1 MAEEDTSILTRPGRP
16 PDVTV
21 AYGEEADELADVR
34 YGSGLPERQPLIML
48 VHGGY
53 WRPTYDRHHTNAM
66 STALSGAGWT
76 VASLE
81 YRRIPGNPD
90 ATLQDVSR
98 AVERLPSLVQR
109 HNGKVVLIGHSAGG
123 HLVIWAGATTP
134 SRQLVGI
141 LALAPVADLGL
152 ADKLNLGD
160 GAVRLFLGTEAR
172 LRSDAD
178 PQLLRTPRAPVTI
191 IHGETDDTVPLE
203 VSRSYAN
210 AHPGTRLVALPGVG
224 HFPVIDPKTKAWESV
239 MSELERWRAA

>member
-1 MAEEDTSILTRPGRP
+1 LAEDTSILTRPGAP

-21 AYGEEADELADVR
+21 SYGEETDQLADIR
-34 YGSGLPERQPLIML
+34 YGSGSPERQPLIML
-48 VHGGY
+48 IHGGY
-53 WRPTYDRHHTNAM
+53 WRPIYDRHHTNAM
-66 STALSGAGWT
+66 STALAKAGWT
-76 VASLE
+76 VASIE

-123 HLVIWAGATTP
+123 HLAIWAGATTT

-141 LALAPVADLGL
+141 LALAPVVDLRL
-152 ADKLNLGD
+152 ADQLNLGD
-160 GAVRLFLGTEAR
+160 GAVRLFLGTQAE

-178 PQLLRTPRAPVTI
+178 PQLLRTPEAPVTI
-191 IHGETDDTVPLE
+191 IHGEADDTVPLQ
-203 VSRSYAN
+203 VSRSYVN
-210 AHPGTRLVALPGVG
+210 AHPGTRLVALPEVG
-224 HFPVIDPKTKAWESV
+224 HFPVIDPQTKAWGSV